1 MNPRIEPMSPSFAG
15 RKVGSTDTSSGDN
28 EPHDRPCGAA
38 ARDFL
43 KAGLPERGPVA
54 HPIPAHVLGSLPP
67 PVHAPAAAARPARPE
82 QTDEVRPAR
91 RGEGTDDEP
100 RRLGAPRR

>member
-43 KAGLPERGPVA
+43 KAGLPERRGQPGPGEGRREHRRPGIDRVA
-54 HPIPAHVLGSLPP
+54 LDD
-67 PVHAPAAAARPARPE
+67 AAAAPP
-82 QTDEVRPAR
+82 DMLD
-91 RGEGTDDEP
+91 RGVQERNGDAAATVIPMDVE
-100 RRLGAPRR
+100 A